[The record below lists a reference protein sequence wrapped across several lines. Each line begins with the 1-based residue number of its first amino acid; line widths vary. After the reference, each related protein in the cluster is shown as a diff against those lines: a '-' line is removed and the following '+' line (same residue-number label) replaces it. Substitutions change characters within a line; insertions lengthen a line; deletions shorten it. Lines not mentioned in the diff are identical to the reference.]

1 MRKLFVEALSRGTEF
16 EVSSNDYKTSHRTV
30 IIPGL
35 VNASCYF
42 PGMINVMTDRNSHT
56 NKFAAISRAAI
67 AGGFSTL
74 CVTSSGQIK
83 YRVTLVP
90 AQANAKAGTPRAD
103 YTLNVSGLRDN
114 SAAASAVSSDV
125 AALTIDPG
133 DSSSCSLVTCDV
145 NVHALYLARKEYP
158 NCLELCSPEDVA
170 ALWENLDVINCFTA
184 GSLPYAIWKSA
195 ATADSNLPAPNASA
209 GLEEV
214 LPLLLTVVAEGKL
227 TIDDVVSRTNTRL
240 REIFNLPEQSETYVE
255 VEVDRKVI
263 VTRDS
268 YSVGWTK
275 VTALF
280 FEAKQ
285 SFWMVKLVSLYKV
298 KINLVAADIREISR
312 KNGVKCYET
321 FSLDEVIAITDAL
334 YVTRIQKE
342 RFEDLAEWS
351 LACTS
356 STTR

>member
-133 DSSSCSLVTCDV
+133 DSSSCSVLELINHFKTWPIESIIIASAKSADLAAEDISTIKKDKGQLVTCDV

-227 TIDDVVSRTNTRL
+227 TIEDVVSRTNTRL

-285 SFWMVKLVSLYKV
+285 SFWMVSILVTV
-298 KINLVAADIREISR
+298 PA
-312 KNGVKCYET
+312 
-321 FSLDEVIAITDAL
+321 
-334 YVTRIQKE
+334 VTCRQ
-342 RFEDLAEWS
+342 RFGEF
-351 LACTS
+351 
-356 STTR
+356 